1 MATPAPP
8 AVTQQQGQQQPPKEK
23 GICRYFKQGK
33 CKHTNQ
39 GGDTCEF
46 KHPEVCKIFLLAGN
60 SEKGC
65 QDDACKE
72 LHPNLCVA
80 SGSRVGG
87 QAHVATRSARKSIL
101 MFPKISQMLTRVC
114 QKICNLLPLS
124 NQSTDHLLQIERE
137 GQPPGMHQ
145 LGEKAWNLTCSL
157 HIISRLI
164 LRKESKPCKTQ

>member
-1 MATPAPP
+1 MNSNTLKCVKFSSWQGTLKRVAKMML
-8 AVTQQQGQQQPPKEK
+8 VRNSTQT
-23 GICRYFKQGK
+23 F
-33 CKHTNQ
+33 
-39 GGDTCEF
+39 
-46 KHPEVCKIFLLAGN
+46 
-60 SEKGC
+60 
-65 QDDACKE
+65 
-72 LHPNLCVA
+72 VA

-114 QKICNLLPLS
+114 QKICNLLHLS
-124 NQSTDHLLQIERE
+124 NRSTDHLLQIERE